1 MNTLSRLLR
10 IASLCLSTA
19 LLARATEYQP
29 GVSGKEFDEFSQ
41 RLFDATTKHL
51 NQLSTEDGKVSEM
64 KGKSAAA
71 DTALAYYLM
80 FQRTG
85 TSRYRPAAVALAD
98 GILREMK
105 ATKLGVLPIK
115 EKETPD
121 GETITGGG
129 PPAFGEYIAA
139 LAYIYHGEEKR
150 EEELKYLGK
159 VVDEFAWNENGWW
172 AADVDV
178 TTGQSKAPLA
188 KPSPINKNASMVL
201 AAGVLGEYLS
211 KIDPPLAKRL
221 KARADKCLYEKILP
235 AQEGDGFWHYSLV
248 GKDPKNKD
256 ILGYF
261 MLTTQFLAELQL
273 MTESY
278 HDQRLSA
285 AIQNA
290 GAFALKHIVPITG
303 PNHETPNSGHATP
316 NTPTHY
322 DLAAE
327 PKRGFQLG
335 VVLTASRHLKEA
347 IPILDATLPHF
358 PTGNMGQDGA
368 HAVCPSALTLQM
380 MSPN

>member
-1 MNTLSRLLR
+1 VNILSRFFR
-10 IASLCLSTA
+10 IAALCLSTA

-29 GVSGKEFDEFSQ
+29 GVSGQEFDEFSQ

-51 NQLSTEDGKVSEM
+51 NQLSTEEGKVSEM

-80 FQRTG
+80 FQRSG

-115 EKETPD
+115 EKDTPD
-121 GETITGGG
+121 GETIIGGG
-129 PPAFGEYIAA
+129 PPAFGEYIAT

-159 VVDEFAWNENGWW
+159 VVDEFAWNANGWW

-201 AAGVLGEYLS
+201 ASGVLGEYLS

-221 KARADKCLYEKILP
+221 KAKADKCLYEKILP

-261 MLTTQFLAELQL
+261 MLTTQVLMELQHFNPL
-273 MTESY
+273 YRTPELDGALRKAQTFAASAIAPMTDPNTGPACTTHSTPATPK
-278 HDQRLSA
+278 HFALSA
-285 AIQNA
+285 
-290 GAFALKHIVPITG
+290 
-303 PNHETPNSGHATP
+303 
-316 NTPTHY
+316 
-322 DLAAE
+322 D
-327 PKRGFQLG
+327 PKRGFEL
-335 VVLTASRHLKEA
+335 AM
-347 IPILDATLPHF
+347 ILIGAGNLDEGIKIMDVALAHF
-358 PTGNMGQDGA
+358 PYGNAGQDGA
-368 HAVCPSALTLQM
+368 HAAEPTALALTWLR
-380 MSPN
+380 

>member
-1 MNTLSRLLR
+1 MLSRFFR
-10 IASLCLSTA
+10 ISIVYLSTT
-19 LLARATEYQP
+19 LLAPSAEIQP
-29 GVSGKEFDEFSQ
+29 GVSSAEFDAFSQ

-51 NQLSTEDGKVSEM
+51 NQLSTEDGKVADL

-71 DTALAYYLM
+71 DTALAYYLL

-98 GILREMK
+98 SVLREMK

-121 GETITGGG
+121 GTEIMGGG
-129 PPAFGEYIAA
+129 PPAFGEYVAT
-139 LAYIYHGEEKR
+139 LAYIYNGEDKR
-150 EEELKYLGK
+150 EEDLKYLGQ
-159 VVDEFAWNENGWW
+159 VVDQFAWNENGWW

-178 TTGQSKAPLA
+178 TTGQSKAPLT

-201 AAGVLGEYLS
+201 AAGVLAEYLR

-221 KARADKCLYEKILP
+221 KSKADKCLYEKILP

-261 MLTTQFLAELQL
+261 MLTTQFLAELQF
-273 MTESY
+273 MAESY
-278 HDQRLSA
+278 HDKRLSA
-285 AIQNA
+285 AILNA
-290 GAFALKHIVPITG
+290 GAFAVKQIVPITG
-303 PNHETPNSGHATP
+303 PNHETPNSGHTTGHTP
-316 NTPTHY
+316 AHY
-322 DLAAE
+322 DLAVE
-327 PKRGFQLG
+327 RKRGFQLG

-347 IPILDATLPHF
+347 IPIIDATLPHF
-358 PTGNMGQDGA
+358 PTGKMGQDGA
-368 HAVCPSALTLQM
+368 HAVCPSALVLQM
-380 MSPN
+380 MVPN